1 MLSAPSG
8 PRLVESTTMNAM
20 NRAAGATG
28 CHEGESSLGSRYVA
42 LRVEPDTVCRW
53 AESDLDRLYRR
64 VVLDPLRGLVMLMSP
79 SNVHEVLAR
88 HLDTTVEVMTD
99 TLRLASSKL
108 GSTRWRGPRDGR
120 NTGVEPDCC
129 FYLGDRAVAYHRAL
143 AKGEPAAEAYTLA
156 HPPDLVVEV
165 GVTRF
170 DEEKQAHY
178 GRLGVP
184 ELWRIDYDANAS
196 VGLVDVVFLA
206 LRPGREPRPLPVS
219 AVLEGMRPEDV
230 RAAVSALWRQGL
242 DTAAERRS
250 AIARTIE
257 ARRRAVPGPRTG
269 EDRSTP

>member
-1 MLSAPSG
+1 
-8 PRLVESTTMNAM
+8 MNGM
-20 NRAAGATG
+20 NRSPGAAG
-28 CHEGESSLGSRYVA
+28 CFEGESSLGSHYVA
-42 LRVEPDTVCRW
+42 LRVGSDTVRRW

-79 SNVHEVLAR
+79 SSVHEVLAR

-184 ELWRIDYDANAS
+184 ELWRIDYDASAS
-196 VGLVDVVFLA
+196 VEPLDVVFLA
-206 LRPGREPRPLPVS
+206 LRPGRKPRLLSVS
-219 AVLEGMRPEDV
+219 VVLEGMRPEDV
-230 RAAVSALWRQGL
+230 RAAVSALWKQGL
-242 DTAAERRS
+242 DTAAERRD
-250 AIARTIE
+250 AIGRIIG
-257 ARRRAVPGPRTG
+257 ARRKAVPGPRPG
-269 EDRSTP
+269 GARSAP

>member
-1 MLSAPSG
+1 
-8 PRLVESTTMNAM
+8 MNAM
-20 NRAAGATG
+20 DRSAGAAG
-28 CHEGESSLGSRYVA
+28 CFEGESSLGSRYVA
-42 LRVEPDTVCRW
+42 LRVGPDTVRRW

-79 SNVHEVLAR
+79 SSVHEVLAR
-88 HLDTTVEVMTD
+88 HIDTTVEVMTD

-196 VGLVDVVFLA
+196 ADPLDVVFLA
-206 LRPGREPRPLPVS
+206 LRPGRKPRPLPVS
-219 AVLEGMRPEDV
+219 VVLEGMRPEDV
-230 RAAVSALWRQGL
+230 RSAVSALWRQGL
-242 DTAAERRS
+242 DTAAERWDAITRIVETRRKAAPGPPPGGARS
-250 AIARTIE
+250 A
-257 ARRRAVPGPRTG
+257 P
-269 EDRSTP
+269 

>member
-1 MLSAPSG
+1 
-8 PRLVESTTMNAM
+8 MNAM
-20 NRAAGATG
+20 NRSAGAAG
-28 CHEGESSLGSRYVA
+28 CFEGESSLGSHYVA
-42 LRVEPDTVCRW
+42 LRVGPDTVRRW

-79 SNVHEVLAR
+79 SSVHEVLAR
-88 HLDTTVEVMTD
+88 HIDTTVEVMTD

-129 FYLGDRAVAYHRAL
+129 FYLGDRAVAYHRTL
-143 AKGEPAAEAYTLA
+143 ARGEPAAEAYTLA

-184 ELWRIDYDANAS
+184 ELWRIDYDANAPADP
-196 VGLVDVVFLA
+196 LDVVFLA
-206 LRPGREPRPLPVS
+206 LRPGRKPRFLPVS
-219 AVLEGMRPEDV
+219 VVLEGMRPEDV

-242 DTAAERRS
+242 DTAADRRD
-250 AIARTIE
+250 AITRIVET
-257 ARRRAVPGPRTG
+257 RREAVPGPPPG
-269 EDRSTP
+269 GGRSAP